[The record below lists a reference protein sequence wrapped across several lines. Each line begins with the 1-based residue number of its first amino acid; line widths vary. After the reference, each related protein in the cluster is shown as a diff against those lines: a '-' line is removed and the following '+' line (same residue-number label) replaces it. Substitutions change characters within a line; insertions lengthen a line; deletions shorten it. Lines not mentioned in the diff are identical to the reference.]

1 MIGPESNSS
10 NLIVDGSCL
19 LRSGD
24 TIDSNVDSCQVGKD
38 VENMWDL
45 SEFYML
51 MARCD
56 LPDI

>member
-1 MIGPESNSS
+1 MIGREGNSS
-10 NLIVDGSCL
+10 NLIIDESCL
-19 LRSGD
+19 LRSSD
-24 TIDSNVDSCQVGKD
+24 TTDNNVDRCQGGKD
-38 VENMWDL
+38 AENMWDL